1 MTCVQEYHYRKLFG
15 LSKKEMQEEPLDDVT
30 INFKIAHF
38 LSKKQEADHAIV
50 EEKVKRGVKT

>member
-1 MTCVQEYHYRKLFG
+1 MSRVQEYHYRKLFG
-15 LSKKEMQEEPLDDVT
+15 LSKVEMLAEPMDDVE